1 MLAIAGGKGGCG
13 KTTTALG
20 LASALAARGARPL
33 VVDADPDM
41 PDVHHVAE
49 LDREPGIDALA
60 RGTPIERVYKQPST
74 LPGVAVLTAGSR
86 ENYAPALEAIGE
98 GDPARPDGWHG
109 PVVLDCPA
117 GMGPDAIRPLRY
129 ASTALVVTTGNP
141 PCLEDAAQTATVAR
155 ELGVEP
161 LGTVFRERPTSESRS
176 QTAKRDG
183 DLPPVRARVPTV
195 DGDPLENPRTRSVW
209 TQLAATL
216 PTNGPAKRDRGGIF
230 TER

>member
-49 LDREPGIDALA
+49 LDREPGVDAVAL
-60 RGTPIERVYKQPST
+60 GTPIERVYKQPST

-86 ENYAPALEAIGE
+86 EDYARALDALGA
-98 GDPARPDGWHG
+98 GDPTRDGWPG
-109 PVVLDCPA
+109 PVILDCPA
-117 GMGPDAIRPLRY
+117 GAGPDAARPLRY
-129 ASTALVVTTGNP
+129 ATTALVVTTGDP
-141 PCLEDAAQTATVAR
+141 QCLEDATQTATVAR

-161 LGTVFRERPTSESRS
+161 VGTVFRERHTAESGVR
-176 QTAKRDG
+176 TVEGDN
-183 DLPPVRARVPTV
+183 DLPPIRARVPTV
-195 DGDPLENPRTRSVW
+195 KGNPLENPRTRSVW
-209 TQLAATL
+209 SQLAATL
-216 PTNGPAKRDRGGIF
+216 LQH
-230 TER
+230 